1 MPWLV
6 FFVFARSEKSSYT
19 QKKIAQHPIAINT
32 DTYFRILEK
41 KNMPL
46 PTYGFS
52 PTFTTYCCRKK
63 VPFLRQA
70 AFYNHFLPASARY
83 CLSEEFTQKKVRSR
97 LGNTVALSL
106 VLSSPLKVL
115 FPLLSYV
122 CQKDLKKW
130 ALLVVL
136 EKRRLRRSL
145 SGKKKGEKSMI
156 PLTITWFQHHMA

>member
-1 MPWLV
+1 MYALIG
-6 FFVFARSEKSSYT
+6 FLCLCQIRKKLLYT
-19 QKKIAQHPIAINT
+19 KKIAQYPIAINT
-32 DTYFRILEK
+32 DTYFRILEQ
-41 KNMPL
+41 NMPF
-46 PTYGFS
+46 PRYGFS

-106 VLSSPLKVL
+106 VLSPPLKVL
-115 FPLLSYV
+115 FPQLSYV

-130 ALLVVL
+130 ALVVVL
-136 EKRRLRRSL
+136 VMRRLRRSL

-156 PLTITWFQHHMA
+156 TLTIT